1 MFPFYTIKRPHN
13 IAVIVILLRKN
24 SIVVIAFTEQLI
36 LSFFMLFDLGKMHRI
51 SILTFPVIS
60 AKHHFSC
67 TLCAVICH
75 EETIDKNGCISPDDI
90 YGRALLW
97 LHSLGLSI
105 LTDPLRRH

>member
-51 SILTFPVIS
+51 SILTVMRSITFHVLYVQSFVMKKPLIKMG
-60 AKHHFSC
+60 AFLQM
-67 TLCAVICH
+67 TF
-75 EETIDKNGCISPDDI
+75 TD
-90 YGRALLW
+90 
-97 LHSLGLSI
+97 GLSYGYI
-105 LTDPLRRH
+105 V